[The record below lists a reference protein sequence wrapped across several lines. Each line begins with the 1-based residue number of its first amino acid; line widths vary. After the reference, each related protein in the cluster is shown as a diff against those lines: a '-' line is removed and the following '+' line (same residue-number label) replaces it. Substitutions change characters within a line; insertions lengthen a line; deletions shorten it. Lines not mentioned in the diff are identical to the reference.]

1 MDEFRLHEFEAQVR
15 EILCVYKPTLAE
27 LLKAI
32 AKYDGL
38 LSKLRVESGPV
49 EAPTREGQEI

>member
-15 EILCVYKPTLAE
+15 EVLCVYKPTLAE

-38 LSKLRVESGPV
+38 LSKLPMEPRPV
-49 EAPTREGQEI
+49 EAPPREGQDI